1 MAHDY
6 KIDRDYLLDAFIRYV
21 KINTTSK
28 EITDTIPTT
37 NGQIELGKIIVQDLK
52 KLGITDVEQDKN
64 GYVVARVKGSTKA
77 PAIGF
82 IAHLD
87 TSPESDAENVTPII
101 HKNYIPSDI
110 KLPKNNVALTLAD
123 FPELKEKK
131 GMTIITTDG
140 STLLGGDDKCGAAI
154 CMEVAKS
161 LVNDKEFKHGD
172 VLFIFTP
179 DEEVGHG
186 AELLDIKKLNA
197 AAAYTLDSE
206 GNASISEET
215 FCADLMTLHFKG
227 NNTHP
232 GQAKD
237 KMINSLRMASNFIE
251 RLPKNERPE
260 TTENREGF
268 FHPLK
273 IEGET
278 SETKVVG
285 LVRDFSV
292 QVLKE
297 RGKKVKELAEKVAS
311 EFKGKVEVDLKE
323 QYRNMKY
330 ELDKDPR
337 VVGYMK
343 DAFEMTGLKP
353 VLKPARGGTDGS
365 RLSYRGLLTP
375 DMAVGYYA
383 MHSVREWVV
392 LEEMEETAKIVRNLI
407 RRWSLDS

>member
-37 NGQIELGKIIVQDLK
+37 KGQIELGKIIVQDLK
-52 KLGITDVEQDKN
+52 KLGISDVEQDKN
-64 GYVVARVKGSTKA
+64 GYVVARVKGNTKA

-110 KLPKNNVALTLAD
+110 KLPKNNVTLTLED

-131 GMTIITTDG
+131 GMTIITSDG

-154 CMEVAKS
+154 CMEVAKF
-161 LVNDKEFKHGD
+161 LVNDKELKHGD

-215 FCADLMTLHFKG
+215 FCADLMTLSFKG

-292 QVLKE
+292 EVLKE
-297 RGKKVKELAEKVAS
+297 RGRAVKALAEKVAS
-311 EFKGKVEVDLKE
+311 EFKGKVEIDLKE

-343 DAFEMTGLKP
+343 DAFEMTGLRT

-407 RRWSLDS
+407 RRWGEN

>member
-1 MAHDY
+1 MEHDY
-6 KIDRDYLLDAFIRYV
+6 KVDREYLLDAFIRYV
-21 KINTTSK
+21 KVNTTSK

-37 NGQIELGKIIVQDLK
+37 KGQFELGKIIVQDLK
-52 KLGITDVEQDKN
+52 KLGITDIEHDKN
-64 GYVVARVKGSTKA
+64 GYVVARVKGNVKA
-77 PAIGF
+77 PAVGF

-101 HKNYIPSDI
+101 HKNYKPSDI
-110 KLPKNNVALTLAD
+110 KLPKNNVVLTLSD
-123 FPELKEKK
+123 FPELKEKEGK
-131 GMTIITTDG
+131 TIITTDG

-154 CMEVAKS
+154 CMEIAKF

-172 VLFIFTP
+172 VLLIFTP

-215 FCADLMTLHFKG
+215 FCADRMTIHFTG

-237 KMINSLRMASNFIE
+237 KMVNSMRMAATFLE

-273 IEGET
+273 IDGDV
-278 SETKVVG
+278 SNTKVIG
-285 LVRDFSV
+285 LVRDFAMEG
-292 QVLKE
+292 LRE
-297 RGKKVKELAEKVAS
+297 RGKVVKALAEKVAG
-311 EFKGKVEVDLKE
+311 EFKGKVEIEIVE
-323 QYRNMKY
+323 QYKNMKY

-343 DAFEMTGLKP
+343 DAFKMTGLDP
-353 VLKPARGGTDGS
+353 ILKPARGGTDGS

-407 RRWSLDS
+407 RRWGLDS

>member
-37 NGQIELGKIIVQDLK
+37 KGQIELGKTIVQDLK
-52 KLGITDVEQDKN
+52 KLGISDVEHDKH
-64 GYVVARVKGSTKA
+64 GYIVARVKGNTKA

-110 KLPKNNVALTLAD
+110 KLPKNNVTLTLED

-131 GMTIITTDG
+131 GMTIITSDG

-154 CMEVAKS
+154 CMEVAKF
-161 LVNDKEFKHGD
+161 LVNDKELKHGD

-215 FCADLMTLHFKG
+215 FCADLMTLSFKG

-292 QVLKE
+292 EVLKE
-297 RGKKVKELAEKVAS
+297 RGRAVKALAEKVAS
-311 EFKGKVEVDLKE
+311 EFKGKVEIDLKE

-343 DAFEMTGLKP
+343 DAFEMTGLRT

-407 RRWSLDS
+407 RRWGEN